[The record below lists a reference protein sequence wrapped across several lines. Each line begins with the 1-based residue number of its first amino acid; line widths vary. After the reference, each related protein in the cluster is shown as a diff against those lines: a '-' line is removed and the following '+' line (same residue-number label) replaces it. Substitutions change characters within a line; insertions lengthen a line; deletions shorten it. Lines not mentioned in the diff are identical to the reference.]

1 VQAGVICGTIKPRNS
16 DPQYNDILFR
26 AIIVKIPSTV
36 WGNLLDIS
44 QIAKDF
50 YYIFLRKLSSRPQN
64 GLWKP
69 LAIENLSSNKVQEL
83 KLDLSRF

>member
-1 VQAGVICGTIKPRNS
+1 MVRLADKKYPYFRGSSRQSSVQTGVICGTIKPRNS

-64 GLWKP
+64 GL
-69 LAIENLSSNKVQEL
+69 
-83 KLDLSRF
+83 